1 LNPIES
7 DPAMTLTDRYAQ
19 ALAFACE
26 AHRGHVRKGTA
37 IPYVSHLLAVSG
49 LVLEHGGDEDQAIA
63 GLLHD
68 CVEDVGVHL
77 REPIRERFGAG
88 VLAIVDGLTDA
99 VTQPK
104 PPWRERKEAY
114 IEHLRTAPLPV
125 LRVCAADKLHNLRCI
140 RADYRVH
147 GPALW
152 QRFNAGPAD
161 TCWYYSA
168 VTDTLAAAGAP
179 DGLVNELRDVLAA
192 CAAAAVFEG
201 QAGASR
207 AGDTP

>member
-1 LNPIES
+1 
-7 DPAMTLTDRYAQ
+7 
-19 ALAFACE
+19 
-26 AHRGHVRKGTA
+26 
-37 IPYVSHLLAVSG
+37 
-49 LVLEHGGDEDQAIA
+49 
-63 GLLHD
+63 
-68 CVEDVGVHL
+68 
-77 REPIRERFGAG
+77 
-88 VLAIVDGLTDA
+88 LAIVDGLTDA

-104 PPWRERKEAY
+104 PPWRERKETY

-152 QRFNAGPAD
+152 RRFNAGPAD

-192 CAAAAVFEG
+192 CAAAGVFEG
-201 QAGASR
+201 
-207 AGDTP
+207 

>member
-1 LNPIES
+1 
-7 DPAMTLTDRYAQ
+7 MTLTDRYAQ
-19 ALAFACE
+19 ALAFAHD
-26 AHRGHVRKGTA
+26 AHRGHLRKGTST
-37 IPYVSHLLAVSG
+37 PYLSHLLAVSG
-49 LVLEHGGDEDQAIA
+49 LVMEHGGDEDQAIA

-77 REPIRERFGAG
+77 REPIRERFGDG

-104 PPWRERKEAY
+104 PPWRERKVAY
-114 IEHLRTAPLPV
+114 VEHLRTAPLPV

-140 RADYRVH
+140 LADYRVH

-152 QRFNAGPAD
+152 DRFNAGPAD
-161 TCWYYSA
+161 TYWYYTA

-179 DGLVNELRDVLAA
+179 DTLVNELRDVQAA
-192 CAAAAVFEG
+192 CVREGAFE
-201 QAGASR
+201 AIVR
-207 AGDTP
+207 A

>member
-1 LNPIES
+1 
-7 DPAMTLTDRYAQ
+7 MTLTDRYAQ
-19 ALAFACE
+19 ALTFAHE
-26 AHRGHVRKGTA
+26 AHSGQVRKGTA

-125 LRVCAADKLHNLRCI
+125 LRVCAADKLHNIRCI
-140 RADYRVH
+140 LADYRVH

-152 QRFNAGPAD
+152 QRFNAGPAE
-161 TCWYYSA
+161 TGWYYTA
-168 VTDTLAAAGAP
+168 VTDSLAAARAP
-179 DGLVNELRDVLAA
+179 SGLVNELRDMLAA
-192 CAAAAVFEG
+192 CADEGVFAVIVSALKNQG
-201 QAGASR
+201 RPPGR
-207 AGDTP
+207 PD

>member
-1 LNPIES
+1 
-7 DPAMTLTDRYAQ
+7 MTLTDRYAA

-26 AHRGHVRKGTA
+26 ARRRHVRKGTA
-37 IPYVSHLLAVSG
+37 IPYLSHLLAVSG

-68 CVEDVGVHL
+68 CVEDIGANL

-99 VTQPK
+99 MTQPK
-104 PPWRERKEAY
+104 PPWRER
-114 IEHLRTAPLPV
+114 
-125 LRVCAADKLHNLRCI
+125 
-140 RADYRVH
+140 
-147 GPALW
+147 
-152 QRFNAGPAD
+152 
-161 TCWYYSA
+161 
-168 VTDTLAAAGAP
+168 
-179 DGLVNELRDVLAA
+179 DVLAA
-192 CAAAAVFEG
+192 YAAVAVFDG

>member
-1 LNPIES
+1 
-7 DPAMTLTDRYAQ
+7 MTLTNRYAA

-26 AHRGHVRKGTA
+26 AHSGQVRKGMA

-68 CVEDVGVHL
+68 CVEDVGVQL

-140 RADYRVH
+140 RADHRVH

-152 QRFNAGPAD
+152 DRFNAGPAD

-168 VTDTLAAAGAP
+168 VTDALVAAGAP
-179 DGLVNELRDVLAA
+179 DGLANELRDVLAA
-192 CAAAAVFEG
+192 CAVAAVFEG
-201 QAGASR
+201 
-207 AGDTP
+207 

>member
-1 LNPIES
+1 
-7 DPAMTLTDRYAQ
+7 MTLTDRYAQ
-19 ALAFACE
+19 AFDFAHT
-26 AHRGHVRKGTA
+26 AHRGHVRKGTTT
-37 IPYVSHLLAVSG
+37 PYLSHLLAVSG

-104 PPWRERKEAY
+104 PPWRERKVAY
-114 IEHLRTAPLPV
+114 VEHLRTAPPPV
-125 LRVCAADKLHNLRCI
+125 LRVCAADKLHNIRCI
-140 RADYRVH
+140 LADYRVH

-152 QRFNAGPAD
+152 DRFNAGPAD
-161 TCWYYSA
+161 TCWYYNA
-168 VTDTLAAAGAP
+168 VADTLAAAGAP
-179 DGLVNELRDVLAA
+179 DSLVSELRNVLAA
-192 CAAAAVFEG
+192 CDREGVFV
-201 QAGASR
+201 
-207 AGDTP
+207 AGDTNAFPAG